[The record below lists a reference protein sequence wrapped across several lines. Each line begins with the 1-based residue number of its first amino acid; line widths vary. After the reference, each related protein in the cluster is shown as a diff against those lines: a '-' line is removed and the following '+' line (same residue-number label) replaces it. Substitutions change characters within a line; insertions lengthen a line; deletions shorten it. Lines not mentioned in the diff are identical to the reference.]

1 MNKITINPTILEKAQ
16 RYAEENE
23 INLTEYIEKQLKSLY
38 IQEELFGKERKNR
51 DITTLLENISGILPE
66 LTDEEV
72 KKECADYIGE
82 KYFAYRF

>member
-38 IQEELFGKERKNR
+38 IQEELFGKERK
-51 DITTLLENISGILPE
+51 I
-66 LTDEEV
+66 
-72 KKECADYIGE
+72 
-82 KYFAYRF
+82 